1 MKRLVTGSTYT
12 PLDPF
17 FFYSLT
23 SAVSFLF
30 ACVYQYPFTSY
41 YLAEAAISFSVYLI
55 TSPRVSRLFLDL
67 YARLST
73 TSSSSRIKN
82 LFLFL
87 SVTLLILAYNSLSSR
102 LGLSNSDRMIAA
114 KQFKV
119 LWIFSFM
126 YPAIYAS
133 LFLYSIRSRK
143 VSWLCLITGFVFLT
157 AFGSLSVSAL
167 AYPILV
173 LLFCFISAYRS
184 DNFLKSWSLKRKMHV
199 LKSWRVKKS
208 LLLIAF
214 VISIVCT
221 ILFFVISYFFAI
233 LGRDSAELLQRL
245 TVSAVG
251 IYSTLSET
259 RLQEYVQEQ
268 SLWGYLL
275 HPFLAVFGMR
285 GYEYPLGVGIRDA
298 VSLNGA
304 VAGVGSLGFAYFRNQ
319 FLGYLLFVSL
329 AVFFICFLRTTMH
342 RILTSFV
349 SRGRLDSVACMSLLI
364 MCDLGLC
371 ASFMSEYSNLTF
383 YLVGVPMLALIHYS
397 MSNKQTRFAS
407 SELVSR
413 DV

>member
-23 SAVSFLF
+23 SAVSFVF
-30 ACVYQYPFTSY
+30 AYIYQYPFTSY

-67 YARLST
+67 YARLSA

-87 SVTLLILAYNSLSSR
+87 FVTILILAYNSLSSR

-114 KQFKV
+114 KQFKI
-119 LWIFSFM
+119 LWIFSFI
-126 YPAIYAS
+126 YPSIYAS

-143 VSWLCLITGFVFLT
+143 VSWLCLIPGFVFLT
-157 AFGSLSVSAL
+157 AFGSLSASAL
-167 AYPILV
+167 AYPILI

-208 LLLIAF
+208 LLVIAL
-214 VISIVCT
+214 VTIIICT

-245 TVSAVG
+245 TVSSVG

-259 RLQEYVQEQ
+259 RLHEYVQEQ

-275 HPFLAVFGMR
+275 HPFLAILGMR

-304 VAGVGSLGFAYFRNQ
+304 VAGVGSLGFAYFRNE

-329 AVFFICFLRTTMH
+329 AVFFICFLRTAMH

-364 MCDLGLC
+364 MSDFGLC

-383 YLVGVPMLALIHYS
+383 YLIGVPMLALIHYS
-397 MSNKQTRFAS
+397 MSNKQIRFAS
-407 SELVSR
+407 SRFVSR